1 MVLSWFFFSLF
12 LHGEKYVI
20 IHLETDTNEEYQ
32 FLKLSVE
39 ILSVKKESKQY
50 LCNNGFVSHYNYTF
64 VTAEIVR
71 RV

>member
-20 IHLETDTNEEYQ
+20 IHSETDTNEEYQ

-39 ILSVKKESKQY
+39 ILSVKKESK
-50 LCNNGFVSHYNYTF
+50 
-64 VTAEIVR
+64 
-71 RV
+71 